1 MVYDFTV
8 PTKRA
13 NIEEIIETLTVK
25 QVQDVAEF
33 AEEMKKKEK
42 QQTKQIFLDWIMT
55 AIVPIW
61 KHFSQKTNSVLEI
74 QETDEEIYILIW
86 NKTRFDIYT
95 NDYGVR
101 LAIGLA
107 TYLGIDYVDEQVRLD
122 LVYNFPNEK
131 EQNIHDYSII

>member
-1 MVYDFTV
+1 MEPKNMVYDFTV

-131 EQNIHDYSII
+131 E

>member
-25 QVQDVAEF
+25 QIQDVAEF

-86 NKTRFDIYT
+86 NKTRFDVYT

-107 TYLGIDYVDEQVRLD
+107 TYIGIDYVDSQVRLD
-122 LVYNFPNEK
+122 LVYSFHINNK
-131 EQNIHDYSII
+131 

>member
-1 MVYDFTV
+1 MEPKNMVYDFTV

-42 QQTKQIFLDWIMT
+42 QQTKQIFLDWIMP

-131 EQNIHDYSII
+131 E

>member
-107 TYLGIDYVDEQVRLD
+107 TYLGIDYVDEQVRLE

-131 EQNIHDYSII
+131 E

>member
-1 MVYDFTV
+1 
-8 PTKRA
+8 
-13 NIEEIIETLTVK
+13 
-25 QVQDVAEF
+25 
-33 AEEMKKKEK
+33 MKKKEK

-131 EQNIHDYSII
+131 E